1 MDKKVF
7 ISHSQKDKKIA
18 DIICSALET
27 EDIGCWIAP
36 RDIPYGND
44 WAGEIT
50 SAIENSELFVFILS
64 ESSNSSRQCP
74 KEISIADNANKQI
87 ICIKIDDTE
96 MNPGFRYHLSM
107 QQTFFLDISIVDKKL
122 VSVVEAVQE
131 KLLKKRANITDSDY
145 AYNVDEELDKHFH
158 RLFEKR
164 TDTDEEPVSKAK
176 AKLGEIQEKRF
187 FLIF

>member
-18 DIICSALET
+18 EIICSTLET

-50 SAIENSELFVFILS
+50 SAIENSELFIFILS
-64 ESSNSSRQCP
+64 VNSNNSRQCP
-74 KEISIADNANKQI
+74 KEISIADNVNKPI

-107 QQTFFLDISIVDKKL
+107 QQTFFLDISTVDKKL
-122 VSVVEAVQE
+122 VSIIEAVQK
-131 KLLKKRANITDSDY
+131 KLQKR
-145 AYNVDEELDKHFH
+145 
-158 RLFEKR
+158 
-164 TDTDEEPVSKAK
+164 
-176 AKLGEIQEKRF
+176 
-187 FLIF
+187 